1 MKFLGIFLGMTFL
14 GYFLLFLTTHS
25 ELGIVL
31 CFAFFSAL
39 LLRIMIMLSDIKR
52 EIGRQNSMLDIANK
66 RRVKVR
72 RKLNQ

>member
-1 MKFLGIFLGMTFL
+1 M
-14 GYFLLFLTTHS
+14 FLTTHS

-31 CFAFFSAL
+31 FFAFFSAL

-52 EIGRQNSMLDIANK
+52 EIGRQNSMLEVANK
-66 RRVKVR
+66 RRVKVE